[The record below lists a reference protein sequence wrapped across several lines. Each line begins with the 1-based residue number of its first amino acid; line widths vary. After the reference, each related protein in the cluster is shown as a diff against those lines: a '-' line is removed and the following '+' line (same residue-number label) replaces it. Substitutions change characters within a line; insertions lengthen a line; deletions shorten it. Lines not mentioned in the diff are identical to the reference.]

1 MKKEK
6 PKNLDALI
14 FIDTNIFLD
23 FYRMRKSDVSMKYL
37 KEIENHKDLIITT
50 SQVEME
56 FKKNRQE
63 VILESILEV
72 KKDININLNVPT
84 VLSDAK
90 AVAMIKKSKIIIE
103 DQQKRLKL
111 QIERILKNPSTYDP
125 VYQSLQKFFK
135 SNSPINLNRENTIR
149 FAIRKLALKRF
160 MLGYPPRKKSD
171 NSIGDAINWEWMIK
185 IAENTG
191 KHIIVVTRDTDFGA
205 IYNGDSY
212 LNDWLT
218 QEFKERISR
227 KRKIIITDKLSVAFK
242 LVDVPVTKEMIEEE
256 GKVIDLS
263 FLNYKM
269 RIAQDA
275 IKRINESMQMTDI
288 QGALNRINEN
298 KHFYESIFKNI
309 KSLKNMNHPG
319 DKTEK

>member
-6 PKNLDALI
+6 PKNLDAII

-37 KEIENHKDLIITT
+37 QEVENHKDLIITT

-72 KKDININLNVPT
+72 KKNININLNVPT
-84 VLSDAK
+84 ILSDAK
-90 AVAMIKKSKIIIE
+90 AVDMIKKSKKVIE

-125 VYQSLQKFFK
+125 VFQSLQKLFK
-135 SNSPINLNRENTIR
+135 FNSPINLNRENKTR
-149 FAIRKLALKRF
+149 FTIRKLALKRF
-160 MLGYPPRKKSD
+160 ILGYPPRKKTD
-171 NSIGDAINWEWMIK
+171 NSISDAINWEWIIK
-185 IAENTG
+185 SAENTG
-191 KHIIVVTRDTDFGA
+191 KHIIIVTRDTDFGA
-205 IYNGDSY
+205 IYDGDSY

-218 QEFKERISR
+218 QEFKQRISR
-227 KRKIIITDKLSVAFK
+227 RRKILITDKLSVAFK

-256 GKVIDLS
+256 EKVIDLS
-263 FLNYKM
+263 FFNYKT

-275 IKRINESMQMTDI
+275 IKRINECMKVTDI
-288 QGALNRINEN
+288 QGALNSINEN
-298 KHFYESIFKNI
+298 KNIYDSMFKNI
-309 KSLKNMNHPG
+309 QFLKNMNLPG

>member
-6 PKNLDALI
+6 PKNLEAII

-23 FYRMRKSDVSMKYL
+23 FYRMRKSEISMKYL
-37 KEIENHKDLIITT
+37 QEIEKHKDLIITT

-63 VILESILEV
+63 VILESIMEV
-72 KKDININLNVPT
+72 NKIININLNVPT
-84 VLSDAK
+84 ILSDTK
-90 AVAMIKKSKIIIE
+90 AVDMIRKSKKIIE

-125 VYQSLQKFFK
+125 VFQSLQKLFK
-135 SNSPINLNRENTIR
+135 FNSQINLNRENKSR

-160 MLGYPPRKKSD
+160 MLGYPPRKKTD
-171 NSIGDAINWEWMIK
+171 NSIGDSVNWEWIIK
-185 IAENTG
+185 SAENTG
-191 KHIIVVTRDTDFGA
+191 KNIIIVTRDRDYGA
-205 IYNGDSY
+205 IYDGDSY

-218 QEFKERISR
+218 DEFKQRISR
-227 KRKIIITDKLSVAFK
+227 KRKLLITDKLSVAFK

-256 GKVIDLS
+256 EKVIDLS

-269 RIAQDA
+269 RTTQDA
-275 IKRINESMQMTDI
+275 LKRINESMQMTNMQSAFNQI
-288 QGALNRINEN
+288 AEN
-298 KHFYESIFKNI
+298 SKRYEVMFKSFQ
-309 KSLKNMNHPG
+309 SLKNSNLLG
-319 DKTEK
+319 GKTK

>member
-6 PKNLDALI
+6 PKNLEAII

-37 KEIENHKDLIITT
+37 REIENHKDLIITT

-72 KKDININLNVPT
+72 KKSISINLNVPT
-84 VLSDAK
+84 ILSDAK
-90 AVAMIKKSKIIIE
+90 AVEMIKKSKKVIE

-125 VYQSLQKFFK
+125 VYHSLQKLFRF
-135 SNSPINLNRENTIR
+135 NSSINLNRENKTR

-160 MLGYPPRKKSD
+160 ILGYPPRKKTD
-171 NSIGDAINWEWMIK
+171 NSIGDAINWEWIIK
-185 IAENTG
+185 SAENTG
-191 KHIIVVTRDTDFGA
+191 KHIIIVTRDTDFGA
-205 IYNGDSY
+205 IYDGDSY
-212 LNDWLT
+212 LNDWLA
-218 QEFKERISR
+218 QEFKQRISR
-227 KRKIIITDKLSVAFK
+227 KRNLLITDKLSVAFK

-256 GKVIDLS
+256 EKVIDLS

-269 RIAQDA
+269 RISQDA
-275 IKRINESMQMTDI
+275 IKRMNESMQMTDI
-288 QGALNRINEN
+288 QGALNRISEN
-298 KHFYESIFKNI
+298 KNFYEAMFKGI
-309 KSLKNMNHPG
+309 QSFKNMNLPG
-319 DKTEK
+319 DKTK